1 MQINDETRVAS
12 GSRDTDGRLLTV
24 SDATPD
30 AYGNGVF
37 SAIPSYVGGFAGLL
51 NFGDVSLGV
60 GLDAVEIGEAVDFR
74 ELPAGPSCTAMW

>member
-1 MQINDETRVAS
+1 MMNACAS

-24 SDATPD
+24 SDATPMPIET
-30 AYGNGVF
+30 GRS
-37 SAIPSYVGGFAGLL
+37 SAIPGYFGGFAGLL